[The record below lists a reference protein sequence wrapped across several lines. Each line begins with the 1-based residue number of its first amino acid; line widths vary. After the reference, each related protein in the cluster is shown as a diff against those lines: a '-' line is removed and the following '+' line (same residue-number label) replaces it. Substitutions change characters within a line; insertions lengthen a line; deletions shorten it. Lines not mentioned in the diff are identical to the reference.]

1 MELRLESDSSMSLPC
16 DSVSR
21 EQQSVLQRSQ
31 IQLISHSHSKIQS
44 GKPSCQLPFFQVF
57 LRWSSF
63 HSVMSSHPK
72 SRKRCWCKI
81 SCGKVLTRTAWY
93 HHYKRMRETCRA
105 SGIMPSEDED
115 ATMTDSQMGA
125 DVESGTVI
133 EHFIF
138 QFIQI

>member
-1 MELRLESDSSMSLPC
+1 
-16 DSVSR
+16 
-21 EQQSVLQRSQ
+21 
-31 IQLISHSHSKIQS
+31 
-44 GKPSCQLPFFQVF
+44 
-57 LRWSSF
+57 
-63 HSVMSSHPK
+63 MSSHPK
-72 SRKRCWCKI
+72 SRKHCWCKI
-81 SCGKVLTRTAWY
+81 SCGKVLTRTARY
-93 HHYKRMRETCRA
+93 HHYKRMRETRCA